1 MPELLTQTLAAVP
14 KLEDIKRALFIEPHP
29 DDNEIGAGGT
39 IAWLRA
45 HNADVYALT
54 ITDDRLDCDR
64 AQFKDN
70 LSLRQ
75 RESLAAAE
83 CLGMKH
89 TGFLGFSDKTDAS
102 AEEIAAKIVP
112 IIRAIQPDA
121 VFSVDPTLPNECH
134 RDHIKV
140 GWAVRYAVMDAI
152 CDFYPRLPDNTRHPD
167 TWQIS
172 VLGPYFTAEPNTLP
186 DIGPFWKSKLDAMN
200 CHGSQMNPSL
210 LLALDA
216 QSRWFGEKAGTERSE
231 ALKLYSFLQLHCFNL
246 PVFPT

>member
-39 IAWLRA
+39 IAWLCA

-64 AQFKDN
+64 AQSRNN

-89 TGFLGFSDKTDAS
+89 AGFLGFSDKTDAS

-172 VLGPYFTAEPNTLP
+172 VLGQYFTAEPNTLP